1 MATGIQKLKNRAALM
16 QEIQRNRLSTALADI
31 QATVDK
37 LKTIVDNAVTT
48 MTDDSGYFDAT
59 AKTQT
64 ESLQTKLATIKTVVD
79 ANQ

>member
-37 LKTIVDNAVTT
+37 LKSIVDTAVTT
-48 MTDDSGYFDAT
+48 MTDDTYFDAT
-59 AKTQT
+59 AKTQA
-64 ESLQTKLATIKTVVD
+64 EALQTKLATIKTTVD